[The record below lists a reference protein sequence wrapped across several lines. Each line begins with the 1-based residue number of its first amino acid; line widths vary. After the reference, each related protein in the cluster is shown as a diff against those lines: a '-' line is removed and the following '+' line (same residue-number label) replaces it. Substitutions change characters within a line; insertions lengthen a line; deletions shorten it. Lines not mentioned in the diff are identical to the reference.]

1 MQRVCFW
8 WSLTLP
14 QVRTLIHFITLHH
27 TASPLH
33 HTASH
38 SITLHHPCIKLH
50 HTASPLHH
58 TPSQCITLHHTASHC
73 ITLHIASHCITL
85 HHTASPCI
93 TLHHPASPCITLHHP
108 CITLHHPC
116 ITPASYGHCTAAS
129 LGLDDLSGISLASP
143 LCATLLEFD
152 TATGVRFYA
161 CSLFLGQTECVDVV
175 VCARE
180 SDIMLAKL
188 KPK

>member
-93 TLHHPASPCITLHHP
+93 TLHHPASPCITPASH
-108 CITLHHPC
+108 C
-116 ITPASYGHCTAAS
+116 ITPASPLHHMATALLRHWVWTICREFHLHLHCVRPCWS
-129 LGLDDLSGISLASP
+129 LTP
-143 LCATLLEFD
+143 LQ
-152 TATGVRFYA
+152 VYA
-161 CSLFLGQTECVDVV
+161 FTRALFFWVKQSVLTSLFVHVNL
-175 VCARE
+175 
-180 SDIMLAKL
+180 I
-188 KPK
+188 